1 VADRNRR
8 QTDWASGQAA
18 CLRLAAE
25 QRLAPRELGPSTLVR
40 LILVGVR
47 VLALPD
53 IPREIAKH
61 GCEVMV
67 ASTAGG
73 GRLPQLAAADDAPE
87 SLTLG
92 LHRGRGAAH
101 ERGAFIFDQAT
112 T

>member
-1 VADRNRR
+1 M
-8 QTDWASGQAA
+8 SGQAVG
-18 CLRLAAE
+18 LRLAGE
-25 QRLAPRELGPSTLVR
+25 RRLTPRVLDPSTLVR

-53 IPREIAKH
+53 IPCEIAKH

-67 ASTAGG
+67 ASAAGG
-73 GRLPQLAAADDAPE
+73 GRLPELAAADDATE
-87 SLTLG
+87 SLTFG